1 MKSQKSSL
9 VNYLRKKSFEEDKS
23 RSNVVTNILSKA
35 ENITKL
41 KIDGSLSNIK
51 DNLKSSY
58 KIDEYIE
65 KIKKEINELKPI
77 KYIKSVNKISAFAAS
92 SFQNSK

>member
-1 MKSQKSSL
+1 M
-9 VNYLRKKSFEEDKS
+9 
-23 RSNVVTNILSKA
+23 
-35 ENITKL
+35 
-41 KIDGSLSNIK
+41 K
-51 DNLKSSY
+51 DNLKSFH
-58 KIDEYIE
+58 KIDEYFE

>member
-1 MKSQKSSL
+1 MCICHVLKILFSL
-9 VNYLRKKSFEEDKS
+9 WNEIGIEPQSIIV
-23 RSNVVTNILSKA
+23 SKA

>member
-1 MKSQKSSL
+1 MKSLKSSL
-9 VNYLRKKSFEEDKS
+9 VNYLSKKSFEEDKS
-23 RSNVVTNILSKA
+23 RSNVVTNIVSKA

-51 DNLKSSY
+51 DNLKSFQR
-58 KIDEYIE
+58 IDEYIE